1 MATVN
6 AGPSMPIPLGSPS
19 PSFSGLPGIA
29 DQTRT
34 AALNSV
40 ATSQESNRNGVEIT
54 ATAYN
59 VEFKK
64 SHIQPF
70 ESALKLLEEKKE
82 ASPKL
87 LTALKAFLASGGQ
100 TYSNALTLQK
110 EIIIVSKS
118 AKFSDSTGKAK

>member
-6 AGPSMPIPLGSPS
+6 AGPSIPTPLGSPS
-19 PSFSGLPGIA
+19 PSFSGHPGIT

-40 ATSQESNRNGVEIT
+40 AASQESNRNGVEIT

-59 VEFKK
+59 FEFKK
-64 SHIQPF
+64 SHIQPL

-110 EIIIVSKS
+110 EIIVVSKS

>member
-1 MATVN
+1 MVS
-6 AGPSMPIPLGSPS
+6 AGPSMPTPVSSPS
-19 PSFSGLPGIA
+19 PTFSGHPGIT

-40 ATSQESNRNGVEIT
+40 AASQESNRNSVEIT

-59 VEFKK
+59 VDFKK

-70 ESALKLLEEKKE
+70 ESVLKLLEDKKE
-82 ASPKL
+82 TSPKL
-87 LTALKAFLASGGQ
+87 LNALKVFLASGGQ

-110 EIIIVSKS
+110 EIIVVSKS